1 MPLRVNIRE
10 LLSGPITLRGELPA
24 EDYQLETFDEMI
36 RVAGPVVHDLEVQR
50 VEDEL
55 LVHGTLRLVLAC
67 ECVRCLKPFRRVLEL
82 ADWSAVMPLVG
93 EEALVVGPDETAD
106 LTLWIREDI
115 LLALPQHPVCDPQCP
130 GLLRPGAG
138 ASPGGAE
145 RPAGPEG
152 SVWSELDKLKF

>member
-1 MPLRVNIRE
+1 MPLWVNIRE
-10 LLSGPITLRGELPA
+10 LLSHPVTLQGELPA
-24 EDYQLETFDEMI
+24 EDYRLETLDEMI
-36 RVAGPVVHDLEVQR
+36 RVAGPVTHDLEVQR

-55 LVHGTLRLVLAC
+55 LVHGTLRLLLAC
-67 ECVRCLKPFRRVLEL
+67 ECVRCLKPFTRVLEL
-82 ADWSAVMPLVG
+82 TDWSAVMPLSG
-93 EEALVVGPDETAD
+93 EEALPVGADERAD

-138 ASPGGAE
+138 SQPGGAE
-145 RPAGPEG
+145 PITGSEG

>member
-1 MPLRVNIRE
+1 MPLLVNVRE
-10 LLSGPITLRGELPA
+10 LLSHPVLLQGELPA
-24 EDYQLETFDEMI
+24 EDYQLETLDEMVRI
-36 RVAGPVVHDLEVQR
+36 AGPVSHELEVER

-55 LVHGTLRLVLAC
+55 LLRGSLRLLLAC
-67 ECVRCLKPFRRVLEL
+67 ECVRCLKPFTRVLEFK
-82 ADWSAVMPLVG
+82 DWTSVVPLSG
-93 EEALVVGPDETAD
+93 EEALPVSADDLAD

-138 ASPGGAE
+138 APSGVAE
-145 RPAGPEG
+145 ETTGPEG